1 MGFSMQSQFG
11 AIERKVE
18 MLISRKSNLD
28 KSQFENTKPLEESIA
43 DVLKNMKFSTQDSK
57 VEPIVSQQSTSKT
70 EESTLKVSNF
80 KKSFLFNAA
89 DFLKGASVDMD
100 HSSSSNLNPLIGYD
114 QSNLVLL
121 DRPQLL
127 TDKAW
132 CSNAENPVLTIN
144 LAKYIKPIS
153 VSYEHAHWEGIVPN
167 GAPRTYDVAACL
179 DFYCEK
185 WKPLVSNCEYS
196 QYGSNEQMC
205 NISSHM
211 DVPLIGKVQFRFRE
225 NYGGTK
231 TTCVH
236 LVRVYGEAKTP
247 AKIEE
252 KNLRSEEI
260 CTDLRW
266 YYHNSYFKYI
276 WANKNCTVLYENNCC
291 LECPECCQECLI
303 TDYNRK
309 TFENIGL
316 YTLLFVVTVIIS
328 FFVFKLQSQVHKLEK
343 KSEHKNHRFENREEI
358 ELSHSDVLQA
368 SKIQGRT
375 KPPDPINPMISKE
388 EFQFNA
394 ADFLNGASVD
404 MDHSSSS
411 NLNPIIGYDQTNL
424 VLLDRPQPP
433 EDKAWCS
440 NAENPVLTINLA
452 NYIKP
457 TSVSYQHSKW
467 HGTIPNGA
475 PRTFDV
481 VACLDYNCEILE
493 PLVSNCEY
501 KSYGAGAQEQ
511 ACNINPHPNVSSI
524 GKVQFQFRENY
535 GNTEMT
541 CVHLVR
547 VYGETKTPVKTE
559 TKTLKSEEI
568 CTDLK
573 LYYHTSSMKYNWAN
587 KNCTVLYENECCS
600 ECPKCCNECLITD
613 YNSSTFDNIIL
624 YTILVIVIAIVLF
637 FAILTVF
644 AILFSCVPCLIGR
657 DQL

>member
-1 MGFSMQSQFG
+1 MVFWYWIQKPNNRYRFPKWYCDRRHESACDSCPASFLTTKSTFVSDEPNPKKKKWCQYLKSRFCHYMVLQIIF
-11 AIERKVE
+11 
-18 MLISRKSNLD
+18 LISLI
-28 KSQFENTKPLEESIA
+28 L
-43 DVLKNMKFSTQDSK
+43 
-57 VEPIVSQQSTSKT
+57 
-70 EESTLKVSNF
+70 
-80 KKSFLFNAA
+80 LFY
-89 DFLKGASVDMD
+89 K
-100 HSSSSNLNPLIGYD
+100 I
-114 QSNLVLL
+114 Q
-121 DRPQLL
+121 
-127 TDKAW
+127 
-132 CSNAENPVLTIN
+132 
-144 LAKYIKPIS
+144 S
-153 VSYEHAHWEGIVPN
+153 VSKQNDE
-167 GAPRTYDVAACL
+167 L
-179 DFYCEK
+179 
-185 WKPLVSNCEYS
+185 
-196 QYGSNEQMC
+196 
-205 NISSHM
+205 
-211 DVPLIGKVQFRFRE
+211 
-225 NYGGTK
+225 
-231 TTCVH
+231 
-236 LVRVYGEAKTP
+236 
-247 AKIEE
+247 
-252 KNLRSEEI
+252 
-260 CTDLRW
+260 
-266 YYHNSYFKYI
+266 
-276 WANKNCTVLYENNCC
+276 
-291 LECPECCQECLI
+291 LEM
-303 TDYNRK
+303 
-309 TFENIGL
+309 
-316 YTLLFVVTVIIS
+316 
-328 FFVFKLQSQVHKLEK
+328 VFKLQSQVHKLEK
-343 KSEHKNHRFENREEI
+343 KSEHKNHRFENKEEI
-358 ELSHSDVLQA
+358 ELSTSDA
-368 SKIQGRT
+368 QGRT

-511 ACNINPHPNVSSI
+511 ACNINPHQNVSSI
-524 GKVQFQFRENY
+524 GKVQFRFRENY

-547 VYGETKTPVKTE
+547 VYGETKTPVKTD
-559 TKTLKSEEI
+559 KKNLKSEEI

-587 KNCTVLYENECCS
+587 KNCTVLYENECCT
-600 ECPKCCNECLITD
+600 ECPECCNECLITD